1 VGNGDYGIALAYCTV
16 LMILMSLAIALV
28 QFVVGERKLGR
39 RGAMPPHQGHHK
51 MESLAT
57 P

>member
-1 VGNGDYGIALAYCTV
+1 M
-16 LMILMSLAIALV
+16 LMVLMSLAIALV
-28 QFVVGERKLGR
+28 QLVVGERRLGR
-39 RGAMPPHQGHHK
+39 RGAAPPHQGHHK

>member
-1 VGNGDYGIALAYCTV
+1 
-16 LMILMSLAIALV
+16 MILMSLAIALV

-39 RGAMPPHQGHHK
+39 RGAGVPVVAVPV
-51 MESLAT
+51 